1 MSNVISWPRRPERA
15 IIVHQLAP
23 GGKWAAYYAGDE
35 WTPTWQDKPAPCPL
49 IVKRNLNFTI
59 WPRNGLPVIF
69 LDPFSNPEDT
79 GRAA

>member
-1 MSNVISWPRRPERA
+1 MSNVISWPRGPKRA

-35 WTPTWQDKPAPCPL
+35 WTPAWMDEPAPCPL
-49 IVKRNLNFTI
+49 IVKRNLRATM
-59 WPRNGLPVIF
+59 VIF
-69 LDPFSNPEDT
+69 LDQLSDPEGK